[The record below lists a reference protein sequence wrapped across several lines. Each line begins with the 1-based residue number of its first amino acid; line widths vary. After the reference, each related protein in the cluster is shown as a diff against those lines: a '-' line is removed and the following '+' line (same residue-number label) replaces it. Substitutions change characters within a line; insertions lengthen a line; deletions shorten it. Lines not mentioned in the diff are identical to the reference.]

1 MNIYEMHGRQSEKM
15 QEVVESWGATLQLL
29 RDLRD
34 GNILP
39 AQLVVE
45 QDGWKLSDRRN
56 EDRSC
61 AGCTDSGCAEECSG
75 SENSTDQ
82 AHQDWTA

>member
-34 GNILP
+34 GNVMP
-39 AQLVVE
+39 SQLVVE
-45 QDGWKLSDRRN
+45 QDGWRLSDRRN
-56 EDRSC
+56 EDGDQ
-61 AGCTDSGCAEECSG
+61 AGCTDSGCSEECAG
-75 SENSTDQ
+75 SEGCVDQ
-82 AHQDWTA
+82 ANQG